1 MAAATF
7 RYASI
12 TGDTRH
18 VPAAIRAL
26 RLVRNSVDSHG
37 WLLNTVDPLLFS
49 VPSGPDQHSP
59 EGQSFVL
66 LLEAAA
72 SAWQSSYINS
82 GSE

>member
-12 TGDTRH
+12 TEDTTH
-18 VPAAIRAL
+18 VPAAICAL
-26 RLVRNSVDSHG
+26 RLVRNSVDRHG

-49 VPSGPDQHSP
+49 VPSGPGQHSP

-72 SAWQSSYINS
+72 SAWKSSYKNS

>member
-7 RYASI
+7 RYAAM
-12 TGDTRH
+12 TGDATH
-18 VPAAIRAL
+18 IPAAICAL
-26 RLVRNSVDSHG
+26 RLVRNSVDSCG

-49 VPSGPDQHSP
+49 VPSPPGLHSP

-72 SAWQSSYINS
+72 SAWQSSYKS
-82 GSE
+82 STSE

>member
-12 TGDTRH
+12 TGDTGH
-18 VPAAIRAL
+18 VSAAISAL
-26 RLVRNSVDSHG
+26 QVVRNSVDIDG
-37 WLLNTVDPLLFS
+37 WLLNTVDPLSFS
-49 VPSGPDQHSP
+49 APSGPGQHSP

-72 SAWQSSYINS
+72 SDWQSSYINS
-82 GSE
+82 GSK